1 MEIREQILTE
11 ATRLF
16 ARQGF
21 NGTSLQSIAD
31 AVGIRKPSLLYH
43 FPSKID
49 LRERVLDALLSHWNE
64 VLPRLLVAS
73 ASGDRFEGVMQELI
87 LFFRTDPDRA
97 RLLVRE
103 LLDRPDDMR
112 ARLETHVQP
121 WLAIVSEQIERGRD
135 LGLMHRDVNA
145 RLYAINIIHLVVSSI
160 AALDSLSMYEGT
172 HPKNATERHNAELM
186 RFARAGLFTES

>member
-1 MEIREQILTE
+1 MEIREHILTE

-16 ARQGF
+16 ARKGF

-43 FPSKID
+43 FPSKLE

-112 ARLETHVQP
+112 VRLETHVQP
-121 WLAIVSEQIERGRD
+121 WLTVVSEQIQRGRD
-135 LGLMHRDVNA
+135 RGLMHPGVDA

-160 AALDSLSMYEGT
+160 AALDSLSPQDEQPPQLM
-172 HPKNATERHNAELM
+172 NERHTAELM
-186 RFARAGLFTES
+186 RFARAGIFTE